1 MRQQGTIT
9 RWNDERGFGFI
20 TPTSGGPEAFVHV
33 SALPSGTRPSVGS
46 TITYRPAADDRGR
59 PRAADVEYV
68 GSGRRR
74 HALPQ
79 GAVAAMIAAT
89 LFIGGV
95 GVLAVIDVLPLV
107 VPGVLLLLSA
117 VAYFMYRFDKLAA
130 VRGERRVPESSLHL
144 VSLIGGWP
152 GALVARHALRHKTR
166 KQPFRT
172 AYWLTVVANCAVLA
186 WIGVVQPLPF

>member
-1 MRQQGTIT
+1 
-9 RWNDERGFGFI
+9 
-20 TPTSGGPEAFVHV
+20 
-33 SALPSGTRPSVGS
+33 
-46 TITYRPAADDRGR
+46 
-59 PRAADVEYV
+59 
-68 GSGRRR
+68 
-74 HALPQ
+74 
-79 GAVAAMIAAT
+79 MIAAT